1 MKFTIHIGPLS
12 GEKIIH
18 HAIIHSW
25 SVVEPSEVT
34 DPLHRHR
41 LVVLEFDGR
50 TFLVTWR
57 KPQGGGCVGRV
68 FKQRGTCTVG

>member
-1 MKFTIHIGPLS
+1 MPRNGKGQLLTLKPNGLMKFTIHIGPLS

-50 TFLVTWR
+50 TFLVT
-57 KPQGGGCVGRV
+57 
-68 FKQRGTCTVG
+68 